1 MQVERAESPTESFKT
16 HKELTRHVYSE
27 IEQSFRHL
35 LQEAKQHHE
44 SKHSG
49 AAKATT
55 LDFGTP
61 DALYKHSHGK
71 TSHAEGHGKHHQ
83 VSSSEEKGHGKVEHG
98 NGQQGKVEQER
109 VEQGKGQ
116 QGKVE
121 QGKTE
126 QGKGQQGKVEQAG
139 IARIESKPEANK
151 VSDATPAPGSP
162 EANLRAQR
170 DQLEQKARERM
181 SPADFEKFQGNMN
194 AFEARMT
201 KMEEQYRLGGDSPEA
216 AHKRA
221 LNEASKTYEQ
231 TSRLLADKADAPTGV
246 TAAQRVEI
254 AKTVMSNAA
263 VPTSIDQGYHNTC
276 NVNTVE
282 VRAFTRTPSDAT
294 KVIVDSAMTGS
305 FTTKDGHNIVI
316 DKGSL
321 QPDKEASQIPTR
333 DGARNYASQIFQV
346 AAVNAFYQ
354 PESKGQIR
362 YCVTKPDGTA
372 KPPSDGGDFLMD
384 YSQNPPQK
392 MTDPNSGVWKR
403 FKMWWNNESDHYSEQ
418 PNLGWTDIKKAG
430 DRITGDKSDWY
441 VAQWNGG
448 KTEEEFTQRIADAKA
463 KGNLP
468 LVVQVHTGNEPF
480 YTDSNHGA
488 AGGSG
493 GAHVV
498 TIQDYIPGPP
508 AKVKIDNSWGS
519 AADHNSDSKAV
530 SVHDL
535 FIAMRHNPQESI
547 ALQQKDVDANK
558 AAGKV
563 DDYKAVDLLR
573 MQHDNGIVTGAAYEK
588 ALVERMQDIKK
599 HLDEGTISAEDY
611 SRTMLKLNGMI
622 SLAPNGKSI
631 DLRAEEHRLGLLNDS
646 TYSQWVAYEFTRIAA
661 DRKKAIKSGSYDT
674 AAELNWCDTVK
685 SLKKSLNA
693 MPEEQ
698 RNYVVER
705 LKAAN
710 AFRQEDPA
718 PPAAK
723 SAA

>member
-1 MQVERAESPTESFKT
+1 MQVERAEQPTESFKT

-27 IEQSFRHL
+27 VEQSFRQL

-44 SKHSG
+44 SKHSAG
-49 AAKATT
+49 ARTTT
-55 LDFGTP
+55 LDFGAP
-61 DALYKHSHGK
+61 EALYKQSHGK
-71 TSHAEGHGKHHQ
+71 AAHTEVHSRHDR
-83 VSSSEEKGHGKVEHG
+83 SSSGENV
-98 NGQQGKVEQER
+98 
-109 VEQGKGQ
+109 
-116 QGKVE
+116 
-121 QGKTE
+121 QGKTS
-126 QGKGQQGKVEQAG
+126 QTKVERAEL
-139 IARIESKPEANK
+139 RPEAK
-151 VSDATPAPGSP
+151 KISDAAPAPGSP
-162 EANLRAQR
+162 ESNLTEQR
-170 DQLEQKARERM
+170 DHLERNARERM
-181 SPADFEKFQGNMN
+181 SPADFEKFQGNMR
-194 AFEARMT
+194 AFEARMA
-201 KMEEQYRLGGDSPEA
+201 KMEEQYRLGGDTPEA

-221 LNEASKTYEQ
+221 LDEASKTYEQ

-254 AKTVMSNAA
+254 TKTIMSNAA

-294 KVIVDSAMTGS
+294 RVIVDSAMTGS
-305 FTTKDGHNIVI
+305 FKTKDGHNIVI
-316 DKGSL
+316 DRGSL
-321 QPDKEASQIPTR
+321 QPDKEASQNPTP

-354 PESKGQIR
+354 PESNGNIR

-392 MTDPNSGVWKR
+392 MTDPNNGVWKR

-418 PNLGWTDIKKAG
+418 PNLGWTDIKKSG
-430 DRITGDKSDWY
+430 ERITGDKSDWY
-441 VAQWNGG
+441 LAEWNGG
-448 KTEEEFTQRIADAKA
+448 KTEAEFAQRIADAKA

-519 AADHNSDSKAV
+519 SADHNSDANAV
-530 SVHDL
+530 PLHDL
-535 FIAMRHNPQESI
+535 FIAMRHNAQESM
-547 ALQQKDVDANK
+547 ALQQRDVEANK
-558 AAGKV
+558 TAGNI

-573 MQHDNGIVTGAAYEK
+573 MQHDNGVVTGAAYEK

-599 HLDEGTISAEDY
+599 HLDEGKISPEDY
-611 SRTMLKLNGMI
+611 TRTMIKLNGMI
-622 SLAPNGKSI
+622 SLAPNGRSI
-631 DLRAEEHRLGLLNDS
+631 DLRAEEHRLGLLDDS
-646 TYSQWVAYEFTRIAA
+646 MYSQWVAYEFSRIAA
-661 DRKKAIKSGSYDT
+661 ERKKAIKSGNYDT
-674 AAELNWCDTVK
+674 AAELNWCDAVK
-685 SLKKSLNA
+685 SLKKSLDG
-693 MPEEQ
+693 MPEAQ
-698 RNYVVER
+698 RKFVVER
-705 LKAAN
+705 LKTAN
-710 AFRQEDPA
+710 AFRQVEPA
-718 PPAAK
+718 PSAAK